1 MENRTEWL
9 KKWFWKKFVRK
20 GFSVEL
26 DAEYT
31 FPFGKDS
38 GKIDA
43 AVIRTAIEKYCASSG
58 DRLEFLA
65 GENPVTFRLNGKET
79 YTARVW
85 LGHSRLNRGYYIKCQ
100 QIAEESKTV

>member
-9 KKWFWKKFVRK
+9 TKWFWKKFVRK
-20 GFSVEL
+20 GL
-26 DAEYT
+26 MC
-31 FPFGKDS
+31 PFGKDS

-43 AVIRTAIEKYCASSG
+43 AAIRTAIEKYCALSG

-79 YTARVW
+79 YTARVS
-85 LGHSRLNRGYYIKCQ
+85 LGHSRLNQGYYIKCQ
-100 QIAEESKTV
+100 QIAEESGTI

>member
-20 GFSVEL
+20 GFSGEL

-58 DRLEFLA
+58 DRLECLA
-65 GENPVTFRLNGKET
+65 GENPVTFLLNG
-79 YTARVW
+79 
-85 LGHSRLNRGYYIKCQ
+85 
-100 QIAEESKTV
+100 

>member
-38 GKIDA
+38 GK
-43 AVIRTAIEKYCASSG
+43 
-58 DRLEFLA
+58 
-65 GENPVTFRLNGKET
+65 
-79 YTARVW
+79 
-85 LGHSRLNRGYYIKCQ
+85 NRCCGN
-100 QIAEESKTV
+100 SDSN

>member
-43 AVIRTAIEKYCASSG
+43 AGMRTY
-58 DRLEFLA
+58 
-65 GENPVTFRLNGKET
+65 NNGS
-79 YTARVW
+79 V
-85 LGHSRLNRGYYIKCQ
+85 Q
-100 QIAEESKTV
+100 